1 MSKQQQQS
9 DTQKPPRVRAW
20 LQVTEGPGRP
30 MTEEEF
36 GEQKKRTNDRATED
50 TTSARRMD
58 TLQRDYRT
66 KMAVLDESYDAE
78 VSQIWRRG

>member
-1 MSKQQQQS
+1 MSKQQQQR
-9 DTQKPPRVRAW
+9 DAKKPPPVRAW
-20 LQVTEGPGRP
+20 LQVTEGPDRP

-36 GEQKKRTNDRATED
+36 SEKKRTNDRATED

-58 TLQRDYRT
+58 TLRRDHQT
-66 KMAVLDESYDAE
+66 KKTALYGAYDAE